1 MKNNFYF
8 KIFLVICAL
17 ALFINVGQYGVIESS
32 DARYAEIA
40 REMFISGDFIHPNLL
55 DVHHYHKPPFTYQ
68 ITAIGYYL
76 FGVNPFGAR
85 FFLQIAVLIQL
96 MLMYS
101 LTKMLFKSEKTAL
114 WSSIIYFSF
123 PIVLISSRNLTTDAF
138 VATFVLLS
146 IYAWVKYRKFG
157 LIKWLYFFTISLAV
171 GFLTKGPVVF
181 IVPVIFVLFYNR
193 IEKAKYSLSIHHLLA
208 WFLCILI
215 SSSWFIYLAIENPIF
230 IDYFLG
236 RQTVDRFSVNAFGRT
251 EPFWY
256 FLAFAPLVGL
266 PWFLIMIYLIKVNK
280 NSFTHRSLNFSL
292 IITAIIPLIFFSI
305 SSSKRILYILPLYA
319 IIAILTAHLLTKI
332 KEDKFNVINYIV
344 IGFSSIIA
352 ISFIG
357 TLLVN
362 VDFNFPII
370 IGISGILL
378 AVSIYFIYRTNTIE
392 ASSKPMIVSF
402 SVSIL
407 LLINSSIFFS
417 ANELEVNSG
426 KPITDFIISEKLDD
440 REVMVYDVRK
450 SSIAFGLNK
459 SIISL
464 NNGHNSLAR
473 ETQFEND
480 LHWKEYLIN
489 LKNKEEIQYLKEEV
503 LKKPTVLIIYR
514 NPLPTD
520 LDWILGY
527 YKFKKEM
534 KSWTIYY

>member
-40 REMFISGDFIHPNLL
+40 REMFVSGDFIHPNLL

-332 KEDKFNVINYIV
+332 KEDKFNVINYFV

-352 ISFIG
+352 ISFIV

-489 LKNKEEIQYLKEEV
+489 LKNKEEIRYLKEEV

>member
-8 KIFLVICAL
+8 KIFLVICAF

>member
-8 KIFLVICAL
+8 KIFLIICAF

-40 REMFISGDFIHPNLL
+40 REMFVSGDFIHPNLL

-208 WFLCILI
+208 WLLCILI

-266 PWFLIMIYLIKVNK
+266 PWFLIMIYLIKVKK

-332 KEDKFNVINYIV
+332 KEDKFNVINYFV

-392 ASSKPMIVSF
+392 VSSKPMVVSF
-402 SVSIL
+402 AVSIL

>member
-1 MKNNFYF
+1 MKNNYYFY
-8 KIFLVICAL
+8 IFLIVCTF
-17 ALFINVGQYGVIESS
+17 ALFINVGHYGVIESS

-40 REMFISGDFIHPNLL
+40 REMFVSGDFIHPNLL

-76 FGVNPFGAR
+76 FGVNSFGAR
-85 FFLQIAVLIQL
+85 FFLQIAVLFQL
-96 MLMYS
+96 VLLYS

-114 WSSIIYFSF
+114 WASIIYFSF

-146 IYAWVKYRKFG
+146 IYAWIKYRKYG
-157 LIKWLYFFTISLAV
+157 LIKWLYFFTISLGI

-181 IVPVIFVLFYNR
+181 IVPVIFILFYNR
-193 IEKAKYSLSIHHLLA
+193 TEKAKYSLSIHHVLA
-208 WFLCILI
+208 WLLCILI
-215 SSSWFIYLAIENPIF
+215 SSSWFIYLALENPIF

-266 PWFLIMIYLIKVNK
+266 PWFLILIYLIKVNK
-280 NSFTHRSLNFSL
+280 NTFTHRSLNFSL
-292 IITAIIPLIFFSI
+292 IVTAIIPLIFFSI

-319 IIAILTAHLLTKI
+319 ILAILTAHLLTKI
-332 KEDKFNVINYIV
+332 KVDKLKVINYFV
-344 IGFSSIIA
+344 IGFSSIIIIA
-352 ISFIG
+352 FIG
-357 TLLVN
+357 TLFVK
-362 VDFNFPII
+362 VDFNFSII

-378 AVSIYFIYRTNTIE
+378 AVFIYFIYRTNTIE
-392 ASSKPMIVSF
+392 ASFKPMIVSF
-402 SVSIL
+402 ALSIL
-407 LLINSSIFFS
+407 LLINSSVFFS
-417 ANELEVNSG
+417 ANELAVNSS

-440 REVMVYDVRK
+440 REVMVYNARK

-464 NNGHNSLAR
+464 NNGHSSLAR
-473 ETQFEND
+473 ETQFEKD
-480 LHWKEYLIN
+480 LHWKKYLVD
-489 LKNKEEIQYLKEEV
+489 LKNKEEIHYLKDDV
-503 LKKPTVLIIYR
+503 LKEPTVLLLYK

-520 LDWILGY
+520 LEWLLGY

>member
-8 KIFLVICAL
+8 KIFLIICAF

-40 REMFISGDFIHPNLL
+40 REMFVSGDFIHPNLL

-208 WFLCILI
+208 WLLCILI

-266 PWFLIMIYLIKVNK
+266 PWFLIMIYLIKVKK

-332 KEDKFNVINYIV
+332 KEDKFNVINYFV

-402 SVSIL
+402 AVSIL

-489 LKNKEEIQYLKEEV
+489 LKNKEEIRYLKEEV

>member
-8 KIFLVICAL
+8 KIFLVICAF

-40 REMFISGDFIHPNLL
+40 REMFVSGDFIHPNLL

-292 IITAIIPLIFFSI
+292 IITAFIPLIFFSI

-332 KEDKFNVINYIV
+332 KEDKFNVINYFV

-352 ISFIG
+352 ISFIV

-489 LKNKEEIQYLKEEV
+489 LKNKEEIRYLKEEV

>member
-8 KIFLVICAL
+8 KIFLVICAF

-40 REMFISGDFIHPNLL
+40 REMFVSGDFIHPNLL